1 LAHLSLSVLGFARDI
16 TDRKR
21 AEERFE
27 QQRERF
33 LAMLNNFPEILY
45 VADPETY
52 EVLFVNERFKKML
65 GRDPVGTLCYEAFQ
79 GFEEPCQFCTNDI
92 ILKDKGQPY
101 AWEYH
106 NPILKQDYQI
116 TDQIIEWPDGREVR
130 FEVAVNITDRKRA
143 EDEQSALNEAL
154 ARSNS
159 ELEQFAYVASHDLQE
174 PLRVVTSY
182 LQLLERRYKDDLGED
197 AKKYITR
204 SVEAS
209 ARMKRLINDLLLYSR
224 VSTKGAPF
232 EPTDCGEVL
241 RQVLANLEI
250 AIAENDAQVTYDDL
264 PTVMADPGQMAQLF
278 QNLINN
284 AIKFRSEEPPEIHV
298 DAERKDSGWQFAV
311 RDNGIGIEPEY
322 NERIFV
328 IFQRL
333 HTRRE
338 YAGTGIGLAVAKRI
352 VERHGGRIW
361 VESGPDEG
369 STFYFTIL
377 DREEETS

>member
-284 AIKFRSEEPPEIHV
+284 AINQWCGF
-298 DAERKDSGWQFAV
+298 
-311 RDNGIGIEPEY
+311 
-322 NERIFV
+322 
-328 IFQRL
+328 
-333 HTRRE
+333 
-338 YAGTGIGLAVAKRI
+338 
-352 VERHGGRIW
+352 
-361 VESGPDEG
+361 
-369 STFYFTIL
+369 
-377 DREEETS
+377 